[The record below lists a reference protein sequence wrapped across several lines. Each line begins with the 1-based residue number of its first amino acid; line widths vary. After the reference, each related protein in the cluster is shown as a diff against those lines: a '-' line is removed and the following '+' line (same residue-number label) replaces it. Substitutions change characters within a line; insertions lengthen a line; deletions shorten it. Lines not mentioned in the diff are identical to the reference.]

1 MKKSR
6 VSGKARLGEIS
17 AQNVMYCLFVLTI
30 HLLTPALLQHT
41 GVFLFQRLLFCAIFG
56 FIFLAGV
63 KSTLGEKGK
72 SVAGYYL
79 GRLTHVA
86 LPYFLAVAIYM
97 LVYGTVDGMP
107 SCGITLRA
115 FLSYALTGR
124 LTPHF
129 YFVIALFGLYLLT
142 PPIKLLARKV
152 GYPVLLG
159 FSLAATVAT
168 AVFLSQQPFY
178 NRLPTRYLFCYM
190 LGCCAG
196 ANYSRFVSLLRRC
209 RAVITAIFVPA
220 AALELL
226 FALLLRRAALDP
238 TLCQVITM
246 LYMPI
251 AVCFVASLFSQAS
264 KLHISGVAAFVD
276 GESYFIYL
284 YHILA
289 LSFADIILAKLPP
302 LGSVAFFIARCA
314 LCLAVLSVML
324 AMKLCIAGL
333 AQALRHPSSRKAGK

>member
-6 VSGKARLGEIS
+6 TSGKTRVGEIS
-17 AQNVMYCLFVLTI
+17 AQNVMYCLFVLAI
-30 HLLTPALLQHT
+30 HLQTPALLQHT

-63 KSTLGEKGK
+63 KSTLGGK
-72 SVAGYYL
+72 KKNVAGYYL
-79 GRLTHVA
+79 GRLMHVA

-97 LVYGTVDGMP
+97 LVYATVDGMP
-107 SCGITLRA
+107 SCGTTLRA
-115 FLSYALTGR
+115 YLSYALTGR

-129 YFVIALFGLYLLT
+129 YFVIALFGLYILT

-152 GYPVLLG
+152 GYPALLG

-168 AVFLSQQPFY
+168 AVFLSQLPFY

-196 ANYSRFVSLLRRC
+196 ANYSRFVSLLRRR
-209 RAVITAIFVPA
+209 RAMIAAIFVPA

-226 FALLLRRAALDP
+226 SALLLRRGALDA

-251 AVCFVASLFSQAS
+251 AVCFVASLFSRAS
-264 KLHISGVAAFVD
+264 ELHISGAAALVD
-276 GESYFIYL
+276 GESYYIYL

-289 LSFADIILAKLPP
+289 LSFADLILAKLPP
-302 LGSVAFFIARCA
+302 LGSVAFFVARCA
-314 LCLAVLSVML
+314 LCLAILAVML
-324 AMKLCIAGL
+324 ALKLCITSL
-333 AQALRHPSSRKAGK
+333 ARRRMAAK